1 MVSVEDMHLAT
12 KDFLVYL
19 KKIGV
24 EITIHLS
31 YQRETRSNKM
41 PDVWGFVS
49 GAISPITDLIDKLH
63 TSDDER
69 LEAKAVLLAMQTEI
83 ANRVLDYESQLVTA
97 QSSVIVA
104 EAQSDSW
111 LTRSWRPITML
122 TLLALVVY
130 GFVTGTVIPP
140 DMWTVIKLGLGGYV
154 IGRSG
159 EKIVGG
165 AMNAMKAREET

>member
-1 MVSVEDMHLAT
+1 ML
-12 KDFLVYL
+12 
-19 KKIGV
+19 
-24 EITIHLS
+24 
-31 YQRETRSNKM
+31 
-41 PDVWGFVS
+41 DVWGFVS
-49 GAISPITDLIDKLH
+49 GAISPITNLIDKLH

-122 TLLALVVY
+122 TLLALVVI
-130 GFVTGTVIPP
+130 GFTTSIEIPP
-140 DMWTVIKLGLGGYV
+140 DLWTVIKIGLGGYV
-154 IGRSG
+154 AGRSV
-159 EKIVGG
+159 EKTTTGVL
-165 AMNAMKAREET
+165 AAMKAREET